1 MVDFEAFLDQLLS
14 GYQASYDIERIEGA
28 TEGLVAKAH
37 MHVTECQCMI
47 FEEFKMWTADAD
59 EYVYI
64 YKIPHLTSELV
75 DKYIKESYDDGFPKI
90 KLDHVSIR
98 NQHMRTNLVALFL
111 VDEADDEAI
120 KIVKKCKIYK
130 NFAFSFKGWMEMH
143 TAILNLTDGS
153 IANNR
158 YGRST
163 GEYLKIHIDHY
174 RSNVNK

>member
-1 MVDFEAFLDQLLS
+1 MIDYNAFLEQLLN
-14 GYQASYDIERIEGA
+14 GYKSSYDIERIEGA

-37 MHVTECQCMI
+37 MHVEECQCII

-59 EYVYI
+59 EYVYV
-64 YKIPHLTSELV
+64 YRIPHLTEEIA
-75 DKYIKESYDDGFPKI
+75 DKCIQEVYDDGFPMI

-98 NQHMRTNLVALFL
+98 NQHMRTHLVALFI
-111 VDEADDEAI
+111 VDEADEAAI
-120 KIVKKCKIYK
+120 KKVKKCKIYK

-143 TAILNLTDGS
+143 TATVNLTDGS
-153 IANNR
+153 VSNNN

-163 GEYLKIHIDHY
+163 GEFLKLHIDHY